1 MKNKNI
7 KIILIVVLSLLCVSC
22 QQKITQEQTLSVDDF
37 SILIDDLDLLIK
49 DELKGIIYFGR
60 DTCPNCLAFNVIL
73 NNIVENTDDLII
85 HKFDTDK
92 WRNHENF
99 QEILNKYNVSNIPS
113 LISINDDGTYAM
125 FEFKKD
131 MESELNAFI
140 SSYYINKNK
149 KEK

>member
-22 QQKITQEQTLSVDDF
+22 QQKNTQEQTLTVDDF
-37 SILIDDLDLLIK
+37 SIIIDDLDLLIK

-60 DTCPNCLAFNVIL
+60 DTRPNCLAFNVIL

-140 SSYYINKNK
+140 SLYYINKNK

>member
-22 QQKITQEQTLSVDDF
+22 QQKNTQEQTLTVDDF
-37 SILIDDLDLLIK
+37 SIIIDDLDLLIK

-149 KEK
+149 KER

>member
-1 MKNKNI
+1 M
-7 KIILIVVLSLLCVSC
+7 
-22 QQKITQEQTLSVDDF
+22 DDF
-37 SILIDDLDLLIK
+37 SIIIDDLDLLIK

-73 NNIVENTDDLII
+73 NNIVENTYDLII

-140 SSYYINKNK
+140 ASYYINKNK

>member
-22 QQKITQEQTLSVDDF
+22 QQKNTQEQTLTVDDF
-37 SILIDDLDLLIK
+37 SIIIDDLDLLIK

-131 MESELNAFI
+131 MESELNALI

>member
-22 QQKITQEQTLSVDDF
+22 QQKNTQEQTLTVDDF
-37 SILIDDLDLLIK
+37 SIIIDDLDLLIK

>member
-22 QQKITQEQTLSVDDF
+22 QQKNTQEQTLTVDDF
-37 SILIDDLDLLIK
+37 SIIIDDLDLLIK

-60 DTCPNCLAFNVIL
+60 DTCQNCLAFNVIL

>member
-1 MKNKNI
+1 M
-7 KIILIVVLSLLCVSC
+7 VLSLLCVSC
-22 QQKITQEQTLSVDDF
+22 QQKNTQEQTLTVDDF
-37 SILIDDLDLLIK
+37 SIIIDDLDLLIK

>member
-22 QQKITQEQTLSVDDF
+22 QQKNTQEQTLTVDDF
-37 SILIDDLDLLIK
+37 SIIIDDLDLL
-49 DELKGIIYFGR
+49 IIYFGR